1 MDFFQIFCAICIM
14 LLAIYYYYT
23 SIYNY
28 WKVRGIPGPEPTII
42 IGNFMEVFL
51 KKISINDKLRFL
63 YNKYKNEPMFGIFE
77 GSSPILVLNDLDLIK
92 DVLIKDFSIFSNR
105 GFRIFPKAE
114 PLGEH
119 LFALE
124 TERWRPMR
132 AKLSPIFTSG
142 KLKEM
147 FPLIVECSKNMEP
160 YLDKIAE
167 RGKYIECRD
176 LAAKFTTDVI
186 GSCAFGIDMNSI
198 SDKDSEFRIIGR
210 KLFTPTFKTIVRDV
224 CRQFLPGLYDVIGH
238 KLQVEEVNEFL
249 TNLIKDTINYR
260 KENKI
265 VRPDFVNTLIELKD
279 HPEKLESIKLTD
291 SMIASQAFVFFVAGF
306 ETSSSTI
313 SHALYELAQNQEIQ
327 DKLREEIREVYEKY
341 GELTYDVIKNMKYL
355 DKILK
360 ETLRKY
366 PIMAMLTR
374 QAEENY
380 TFKGTKVTIE
390 KGIKVWILPY
400 GIQNDPDI
408 FPNPDIFDPERFNE
422 EAVVAR
428 HPMTYLPFGDG
439 PRNCIGAR
447 FAQFQSKIGI
457 ITIVRNH
464 KIDIC
469 EQTRIPYES
478 DPFQFLLTLKGGI
491 NLKINKI

>member
-1 MDFFQIFCAICIM
+1 M
-14 LLAIYYYYT
+14 
-23 SIYNY
+23 
-28 WKVRGIPGPEPTII
+28 
-42 IGNFMEVFL
+42 
-51 KKISINDKLRFL
+51 
-63 YNKYKNEPMFGIFE
+63 
-77 GSSPILVLNDLDLIK
+77 
-92 DVLIKDFSIFSNR
+92 
-105 GFRIFPKAE
+105 
-114 PLGEH
+114 GEH

-147 FPLIVECSKNMEP
+147 FPLIIECSKNMEP

-238 KLQVEEVNEFL
+238 KLQIEEVNEFL

-265 VRPDFVNTLIELKD
+265 IRPDFVNTLIELKD
-279 HPEKLESIKLTD
+279 HPEKLETISMSFKINFFFFSLKKIINVISMSFFFFFTELTD

-327 DKLREEIREVYEKY
+327 DKLREEIREVYEKH

-355 DKILK
+355 DKVLK
-360 ETLRKY
+360 GKQKLRK
-366 PIMAMLTR
+366 I
-374 QAEENY
+374 
-380 TFKGTKVTIE
+380 
-390 KGIKVWILPY
+390 
-400 GIQNDPDI
+400 
-408 FPNPDIFDPERFNE
+408 RF
-422 EAVVAR
+422 
-428 HPMTYLPFGDG
+428 
-439 PRNCIGAR
+439 
-447 FAQFQSKIGI
+447 
-457 ITIVRNH
+457 
-464 KIDIC
+464 
-469 EQTRIPYES
+469 
-478 DPFQFLLTLKGGI
+478 FLL
-491 NLKINKI
+491 N

>member
-1 MDFFQIFCAICIM
+1 
-14 LLAIYYYYT
+14 
-23 SIYNY
+23 
-28 WKVRGIPGPEPTII
+28 
-42 IGNFMEVFL
+42 
-51 KKISINDKLRFL
+51 
-63 YNKYKNEPMFGIFE
+63 
-77 GSSPILVLNDLDLIK
+77 
-92 DVLIKDFSIFSNR
+92 
-105 GFRIFPKAE
+105 
-114 PLGEH
+114 
-119 LFALE
+119 
-124 TERWRPMR
+124 
-132 AKLSPIFTSG
+132 
-142 KLKEM
+142 M

-279 HPEKLESIKLTD
+279 HPEKLESISMSFRKNQFRKKIINFIFSIFDEFLFIFFFTELTD

-313 SHALYELAQNQEIQ
+313 SHALYELAQNHEIQ

-360 ETLRKY
+360 GKK
-366 PIMAMLTR
+366 
-374 QAEENY
+374 N
-380 TFKGTKVTIE
+380 
-390 KGIKVWILPY
+390 
-400 GIQNDPDI
+400 
-408 FPNPDIFDPERFNE
+408 
-422 EAVVAR
+422 
-428 HPMTYLPFGDG
+428 
-439 PRNCIGAR
+439 
-447 FAQFQSKIGI
+447 
-457 ITIVRNH
+457 
-464 KIDIC
+464 
-469 EQTRIPYES
+469 
-478 DPFQFLLTLKGGI
+478 
-491 NLKINKI
+491 